1 MIKRLLPSAVAVSV
15 LALCGGCLFPKN
27 FSKEKKNPHVSG
39 DMEKEF
45 QQRWIEKRVGDLTAQ
60 GMSPETAHAQ
70 AVAEYDAKYSY
81 TRPAIGS
88 TAANPAPT
96 K

>member
-27 FSKEKKNPHVSG
+27 FSKEKKDSHVSA

-45 QQRWIEKRVGDLTAQ
+45 RQRWMEKRVGDLTAQ
-60 GMSPETAHAQ
+60 GLSPAAAQ
-70 AVAEYDAKYSY
+70 AQAAAEFNAKYSY
-81 TRPAIGS
+81 TS
-88 TAANPAPT
+88 AAA

>member
-1 MIKRLLPSAVAVSV
+1 MIKRLFPSAVAVSV

-27 FSKEKKNPHVSG
+27 FSKQKKDTHVSA

-45 QQRWIEKRVGDLTAQ
+45 QARWMEKRVGDLTAQ
-60 GMSPETAHAQ
+60 GMSPAAAQ
-70 AVAEYDAKYSY
+70 AQAQAEYDAKYSY
-81 TRPAIGS
+81 TRPAG
-88 TAANPAPT
+88 AATP